1 MFHELL
7 TGEVWRQC
15 IVRILEFGPM
25 FVFKVY
31 KQNIFVMGSSFQV
44 SALVFLRLF

>member
-1 MFHELL
+1 MVHELL

-25 FVFKVY
+25 FIFKGY

-44 SALVFLRLF
+44 SATVFLS